1 MKQDIQDT
9 RAEFAQSLAV
19 LHASM
24 DGKFQNLNSQLISS
38 MTLQKTWKIL
48 SMTACQKSK
57 MQLLKH

>member
-1 MKQDIQDT
+1 MKQDVQVT
-9 RAEFAQSLAV
+9 RTESTQSLAV

-24 DGKFQNLNSQLISS
+24 DLNSQLISS
-38 MTLQKTWKIL
+38 MALQKTWKIL